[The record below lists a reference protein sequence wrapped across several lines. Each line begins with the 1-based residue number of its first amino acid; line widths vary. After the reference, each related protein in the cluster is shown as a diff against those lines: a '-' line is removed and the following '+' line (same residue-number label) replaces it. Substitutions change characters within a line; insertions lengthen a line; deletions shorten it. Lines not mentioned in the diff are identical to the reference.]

1 VLRLLGHPCAVER
14 RADGT
19 EVWDYPWHAAC
30 RVWLKGGVC
39 TGTFYTGG
47 Y

>member
-1 VLRLLGHPCAVER
+1 VQR

-19 EVWDYPWHAAC
+19 EVWDYPWLAAC
-30 RVWLKGGVC
+30 QVWIKNGVC
-39 TGTFYTGG
+39 TDTFYTGG